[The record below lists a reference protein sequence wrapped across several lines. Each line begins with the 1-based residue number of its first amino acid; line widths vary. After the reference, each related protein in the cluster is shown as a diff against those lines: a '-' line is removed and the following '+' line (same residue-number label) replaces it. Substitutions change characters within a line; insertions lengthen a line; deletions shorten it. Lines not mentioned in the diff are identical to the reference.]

1 MDSEGSQLAGI
12 MKGRLAK
19 LRHEEVFTLAVV
31 LFGLMAIMSVATGGD
46 TINPTNLR
54 NILIECSVRG
64 IVALGESFVLLTGGI
79 DVSVGGL
86 AIFVAVVGT
95 VFMAQL
101 GIPIVPALALMSL
114 VSIAVGSFSGFAISR
129 VRMNP
134 LVVTL
139 ALWIMAPGAAYLFT
153 HGTTLY
159 GIPAGLSFLG
169 LGRILGVPVPVCIFA
184 LVAGIGYVVLAHT
197 PFGRAVYALGTNET
211 AARLSGIR
219 TVQTRFLVYV
229 VSAFCAGIGGAV
241 ILGRLMCSSN
251 QMIAGVELDAIS
263 ACVIGGVSLMGG
275 KGKVAGVIVG
285 VLIIGVVN
293 NSLTLLGVTPALV
306 PIAKGGIIL
315 LAVMIDSL
323 RRR

>member
-1 MDSEGSQLAGI
+1 MDSEGSRLTGI
-12 MKGRLAK
+12 MKTQLAK

-31 LFGLMAIMSVATGGD
+31 LFGLVVVMSVATGGD

-54 NILIECSVRG
+54 NIFIECSVRG
-64 IVALGESFVLLTGGI
+64 IVAIGESFVLLTGGI

-86 AIFVAVVGT
+86 AVFVAVVGT

-101 GIPIVPALALMSL
+101 GVPIVPALALMSL

-129 VRMNP
+129 IRMNP

-139 ALWIMAPGAAYLFT
+139 ALWIMAPGAVYLFT

-159 GIPAGLSFLG
+159 GIPDGLSFLG
-169 LGRILGVPVPVCIFA
+169 LGRVLGVPVPVWIFA
-184 LVAGIGYVVLAHT
+184 LVTGIGYVVLAHT

-219 TVQTRFLVYV
+219 TTQTRFLVYV

-241 ILGRLMCSSN
+241 VLGRLMCSSN
-251 QMIAGVELDAIS
+251 QMISGLELDAIS